1 MAGAAGHRRAG
12 LRVHVAPPQARNS
25 MHVRQHITSRD
36 GLCFSHRI
44 IEHPAP
50 SFSPTLFVSG
60 AFQTM
65 DSWARFARLF
75 AQHTTVLLVDP
86 PGMGDSDLL
95 PPEAGVD
102 YLAACLAQVLDE
114 HGIEKATLISASYGT
129 PAAFTLAAR
138 CPERVDRI
146 VLAGT
151 MKELPLHIR
160 EPVARTIGLA
170 RHLERER
177 LVAECLAGMLCHDPR
192 VRIERRASSARVL
205 RSSIGRMSD
214 EELMKFAAN
223 SERLLNHQPLAL
235 HTRIHGPEALVFT
248 GEHDVFTPVDAGR
261 EVAVGI
267 RSEDMEDASL
277 ARDAASRARL
287 TTSVSLTE
295 ALGSEIMA
303 HVNVPGAR
311 AASTEDVDLP
321 VVEGHG
327 VGVARVRELRQL
339 APPWHR
345 REGSPHDRPADA

>member
-1 MAGAAGHRRAG
+1 
-12 LRVHVAPPQARNS
+12 

-261 EVAVGI
+261 EVARAFDRVWFTTIKHADHLFHLQQG
-267 RSEDMEDASL
+267 DAVAEL
-277 ARDAASRARL
+277 LLRFAAR
-287 TTSVSLTE
+287 T
-295 ALGSEIMA
+295 LGSTETEGWHALETLNSPIDEPSPDDFVVA
-303 HVNVPGAR
+303 ETPGGWNSAAAR
-311 AASTEDVDLP
+311 RT
-321 VVEGHG
+321 
-327 VGVARVRELRQL
+327 ARIGELVMPNPSR
-339 APPWHR
+339 
-345 REGSPHDRPADA
+345 